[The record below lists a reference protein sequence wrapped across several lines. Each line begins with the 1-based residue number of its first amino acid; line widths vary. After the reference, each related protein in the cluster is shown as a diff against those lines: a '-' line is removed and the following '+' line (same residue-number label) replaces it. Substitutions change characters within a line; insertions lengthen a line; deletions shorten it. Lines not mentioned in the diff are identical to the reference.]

1 MGILLLFMLP
11 MNKPRLSQTS
21 DLFQDTQPVK
31 QRQNAT
37 DTVPQ

>member
-21 DLFQDTQPVK
+21 DLFKDIQPV
-31 QRQNAT
+31 NTEAECL
-37 DTVPQ
+37 